1 MGATFVNLA
10 GEAPRP
16 TLFMTAIIAFHF
28 TASSQSLIYPVLPH
42 FFKMIQAVTTPAFSD
57 CLPRISAHIR

>member
-28 TASSQSLIYPVLPH
+28 TASSQSLIYPVLRQL
-42 FFKMIQAVTTPAFSD
+42 F
-57 CLPRISAHIR
+57 